1 LKIASFKKIDN
12 SNVCFFIFL
21 KTKTML
27 SNYFFMK
34 NRNGTQVI
42 IKKNGDI
49 HVPIL
54 EREMIEA
61 APMTLQWP
69 GLLVYDE

>member
-54 EREMIEA
+54 EGEMIEA

>member
-1 LKIASFKKIDN
+1 
-12 SNVCFFIFL
+12 
-21 KTKTML
+21 
-27 SNYFFMK
+27 MK

-54 EREMIEA
+54 EGEMIEA

-69 GLLVYDE
+69 GLLVDDE

>member
-1 LKIASFKKIDN
+1 LKIASFKKINN

-54 EREMIEA
+54 EGEMIEA